1 MSNSSSLY
9 KIMKGIEYDDLNG
22 NDAVISGIA
31 YDSRSV
37 REGDVYFALSGENFD
52 GAQFI
57 PEAIE
62 RGCSAVVSREY
73 DRTPEVAAV
82 TTSDPRL
89 ALAYASTNFYGNPS
103 RKLKLIGITGTNG
116 KTSVAHILRYMLQSA
131 GYKTA
136 ILGTVGHDYGE
147 GIEKSSLTTPE
158 APDLNKF
165 LRKAVDEGSTHAVME
180 VSSHSLALKRVS
192 GLDFDLA
199 VFTNLT
205 HDHLDYH
212 KNIESYRNSK
222 GILFSELKDSAYA
235 VLNIDDEAAEYMST
249 LTSANV
255 VTFSI
260 SDSSADYQALSH
272 TFSERGMKI
281 SLSIPR
287 GTVNIESPL
296 SGEFNVYNLLAAF
309 SAVDVLGVKGDY
321 AIENLNDLSQIPG
334 RFEKIVSAAGFTIL
348 VDYAHTPDALENT
361 MKAARQ
367 LTSPDGRLITIFGCG
382 GDRDVE
388 KRPVMGKLASSLS
401 DLVIVTSDNPRSEKP
416 ENIINEIS
424 NGIIKENF
432 ESIED
437 RRSAIIH
444 ALKEAKTGDVVLV
457 AGKGHED
464 YQEINGIRK
473 PFSDKDVINE
483 FLGGKG

>member
-1 MSNSSSLY
+1 ME
-9 KIMKGIEYDDLNG
+9 GIEYKDLRG
-22 NDAVISGIA
+22 TDTAISGIA

-37 REGDVYFALSGENFD
+37 REGDVYFALSGENYN
-52 GAQFI
+52 GEQFI
-57 PEAIE
+57 PDAIE

-73 DRTPEVAAV
+73 DKTPDLPAV

-89 ALAYASTNFYGNPS
+89 ALAYASSAFYGNPS
-103 RKLKLIGITGTNG
+103 RELKLIGITGTNG

-158 APDLNKF
+158 APELNRF
-165 LRKAVDEGSTHAVME
+165 LRKAVDESSTHAVME

-192 GLDFDLA
+192 GLDFDVA

-212 KNIESYRNSK
+212 KNFESYRNSK
-222 GILFSELKDSAYA
+222 GLFFSDLKDSAYA
-235 VLNIDDEAAEYMST
+235 VINIDDESAGYMST

-260 SDSSADYQALSH
+260 SDSSADYQAISH

-296 SGEFNVYNLLAAF
+296 SGEFNVYNLIAAF
-309 SAVDVLGVKGDY
+309 SAVDQLGVKADN
-321 AIENLNDLSQIPG
+321 AIENLADLSQIPG
-334 RFEKIVSAAGFTIL
+334 RFEKIESDAGFTII
-348 VDYAHTPDALENT
+348 VDYAHTPHALENT
-361 MKAARQ
+361 MKAARE
-367 LTSPDGRLITIFGCG
+367 LTAPDGRLITVFGCG
-382 GDRDVE
+382 GDKDVE
-388 KRPVMGKLASSLS
+388 KRPIMGKLASSLS
-401 DLVIVTSDNPRSEKP
+401 DLVIVTSDNPRSEPP
-416 ENIINEIS
+416 ENIISDII
-424 NGIIKENF
+424 NGMIKDNYSSIKE
-432 ESIED
+432 
-437 RRSAIIH
+437 RRSAINH
-444 ALKEAKTGDVVLV
+444 ALTEANNGDVVLV

-473 PFSDKDVINE
+473 PFSDKDVIKE